1 MPNPIQWMLFVEPA
15 LVNDVW
21 ATVARATVRNELG
34 ISAKVAPR
42 EATSLSKDRLVC
54 IYTYDFSDR
63 QDIGRVLGRLRE
75 LELVRSGP
83 GRRQIYYKADAYTYL
98 GIGSGNPWGLRA
110 SIYSSNEIFA
120 LVKEK
125 DGKPPSKRVKR
136 DEAGEEEARADG
148 WTF

>member
-1 MPNPIQWMLFVEPA
+1 MLFVEPA
-15 LVNDVW
+15 LINDVW

-42 EATSLSKDRLVC
+42 EARSLSKERLVC
-54 IYTYDFSDR
+54 IYTYDFGDR
-63 QDIGRVLGRLRE
+63 QDIGRILGRLRE
-75 LELVRSGP
+75 LELVRTGP
-83 GRRQIYYKADAYTYL
+83 GRKQIYYKADAYTYL

-120 LVKEK
+120 LVKER
-125 DGKPPSKRVKR
+125 DGKSPSKRIKR
-136 DEAGEEEARADG
+136 DEAEGEETKGDG